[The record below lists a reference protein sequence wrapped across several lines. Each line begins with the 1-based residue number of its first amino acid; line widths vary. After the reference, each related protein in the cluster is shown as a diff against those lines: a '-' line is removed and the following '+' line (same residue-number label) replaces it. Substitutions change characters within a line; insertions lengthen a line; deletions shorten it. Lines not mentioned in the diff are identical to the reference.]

1 MKNIDEKIVA
11 VKKISGD
18 LEPFSIQKLSKS
30 LQNSGASDKE
40 IEKIV
45 DAIQPE
51 LYDGISSNL
60 IYKKAF
66 QLLKKFNR
74 ISASKYSLKRAI
86 FELGPTGFPFERL
99 ISALLKQKGFKTKI
113 GEILNGECITHEIDI
128 LAEKDGN
135 VFAIECKFHQNPT
148 NISNV
153 RIPLYI
159 NSRFIDIQKVWNNSG
174 KTTHL
179 KQGWLVTNTRFSKD
193 AIDYAKCVD
202 LTLLSWDYPKNNGI
216 KNNIDKYGL
225 YPITTLTTLTKKEKI
240 KLIEK
245 DVILVKELS
254 KMPKSLNHLN
264 FSEKQKALV
273 LAEVRK
279 LCSLSHH

>member
-1 MKNIDEKIVA
+1 MDEKIVV

-18 LEPFSIQKLSKS
+18 LEPFSVQKLSRS
-30 LQNSGASDKE
+30 LQNSGASNDE

-45 DAIQPE
+45 NAVQPE

-60 IYKKAF
+60 IYRKAYR
-66 QLLKKFNR
+66 LLKKYNR
-74 ISASKYSLKRAI
+74 VSASKYSLKRAI
-86 FELGPTGFPFERL
+86 FDLGPTGFPFERL
-99 ISALLKQKGFKTKI
+99 ISALLKQKGYKTKI

-135 VFAIECKFHQNPT
+135 VYTVECKFHMDPSAV
-148 NISNV
+148 SNV

-159 NSRFIDIQKVWNNSG
+159 NSRFLDVQKVWNNSG

-179 KQGWLVTNTRFSKD
+179 RQGWLATNTRFTKD

-202 LTLLSWDYPKNNGI
+202 LTLLSWDYPPNNGLKNNV
-216 KNNIDKYGL
+216 DKYAL
-225 YPITTLTTLTKKEKI
+225 YPITTLTTLTKKEKVR
-240 KLIEK
+240 LMEK
-245 DVILVKELS
+245 DIILVRELS
-254 KMPKSLNHLN
+254 KNPNSLNHLN

-273 LAEVRK
+273 LAEVHK
-279 LCSLSHH
+279 LCSY

>member
-1 MKNIDEKIVA
+1 MDDKVVI

-30 LQNSGASDKE
+30 LQNSGASKEE

-45 DAIQPE
+45 EAVQPE

-66 QLLKKFNR
+66 GLLKKHNR
-74 ISASKYSLKRAI
+74 VSASKYSLKRAI

-99 ISALLKQKGFKTKI
+99 ISALLKQKGYKTKI
-113 GEILNGECITHEIDI
+113 GEILKGECITHEIDV

-135 VFAIECKFHQNPT
+135 VFTVECKFHKNPT

-153 RIPLYI
+153 KIPLYI
-159 NSRFIDIQKVWNNSG
+159 NSRFLDVQKVWNNSG
-174 KTTHL
+174 KSTHL
-179 KQGWLVTNTRFSKD
+179 KQGWLVTNTRFTKD

-202 LTLLSWDYPKNNGI
+202 LTLISWNYPPNNSLKNNV
-216 KNNIDKYGL
+216 DKYGL
-225 YPITTLTTLTKKEKI
+225 YPITTLTSLTKKEKTQ
-240 KLIEK
+240 LMEK
-245 DVILVKELS
+245 DIILVKELS
-254 KMPKSLNHLN
+254 KNPNSLNHLS

-273 LAEVRK
+273 LAEVHK
-279 LCSLSHH
+279 LCNF

>member
-1 MKNIDEKIVA
+1 MKNMEDKIVI
-11 VKKISGD
+11 VKKTSGD
-18 LEPFSIQKLSKS
+18 LEPFSIQKLSRS
-30 LQNSGASDKE
+30 LKNSGASDEE

-51 LYDGISSNL
+51 LFDGISSNL

-66 QLLKKFNR
+66 RILKKYNR
-74 ISASKYSLKRAI
+74 ICASKYSLKRAI

-99 ISALLKQKGFKTKI
+99 VSALLRQKGYKTKI
-113 GEILNGECITHEIDI
+113 GEILQGECITHEIDV

-135 VFAIECKFHQNPT
+135 IYTIECKFHQNPT
-148 NISNV
+148 NINNV
-153 RIPLYI
+153 KIPLYI
-159 NSRFIDIQKVWNNSG
+159 NSRFIDVQKVWNNSG

-179 KQGWLVTNTRFSKD
+179 KQGWLVTNTRFTKD

-225 YPITTLTTLTKKEKI
+225 YPITTLTSLTKKEKI
-240 KLIEK
+240 QLIEK
-245 DVILVKELS
+245 NIILVKELS
-254 KMPKSLNHLN
+254 KMPESLNHLG

-279 LCSLSHH
+279 LCSLSHP

>member
-1 MKNIDEKIVA
+1 
-11 VKKISGD
+11 
-18 LEPFSIQKLSKS
+18 
-30 LQNSGASDKE
+30 
-40 IEKIV
+40 
-45 DAIQPE
+45 
-51 LYDGISSNL
+51 
-60 IYKKAF
+60 
-66 QLLKKFNR
+66 
-74 ISASKYSLKRAI
+74 
-86 FELGPTGFPFERL
+86 
-99 ISALLKQKGFKTKI
+99 
-113 GEILNGECITHEIDI
+113 